1 MEIKPR
7 RGGGSRAAAGFG
19 AGQMP
24 RQSSRRAA
32 AAGVA
37 AAVRAYGGGMDPNSG
52 PAHSPSPSH
61 QQQPGTAAPSAGGT
75 SGKGGGSRRAGS
87 SGRNSRAAE
96 SEDDEFWDD
105 VSDEESDEGLTA
117 WGDWNEEDDG
127 ACFGGT
133 VLGGDYAQN
142 DYSSLA
148 LKPDHYNRP
157 LWVCSD
163 GRIFLETYSPIYKQ
177 VGSALAHEL
186 DPLVA
191 DTVVLCLTLAHG
203 CGAGQSAFPCMT
215 GRCCI
220 GLTFPVACMCA
231 CCVRC
236 RPMTSSLP
244 LLSPSVGLSPSTS
257 MC

>member
-1 MEIKPR
+1 MHHARPAWLCLLPSCAHDHQATHPQLDALRCACIFLQDDEALEVKPR
-7 RGGGSRAAAGFG
+7 RGGGSRAAAGFSG
-19 AGQMP
+19 GQMP

-32 AAGVA
+32 A
-37 AAVRAYGGGMDPNSG
+37 VRAHGSGMDVHSG
-52 PAHSPSPSH
+52 QAHSPSPSY
-61 QQQPGTAAPSAGGT
+61 QQQPWEAVPSAGVA
-75 SGKGGGSRRAGS
+75 SGKGGGRRRAGS

-117 WGDWNEEDDG
+117 WGDGDEEDEG

-133 VLGGDYAQN
+133 VLGGGYAQN

-177 VGSALAHEL
+177 VGSALAH
-186 DPLVA
+186 
-191 DTVVLCLTLAHG
+191 
-203 CGAGQSAFPCMT
+203 MY
-215 GRCCI
+215 
-220 GLTFPVACMCA
+220 
-231 CCVRC
+231 
-236 RPMTSSLP
+236 
-244 LLSPSVGLSPSTS
+244 
-257 MC
+257 